1 MCMLRAFLFV
11 LSIVVLVTSVVTMA
25 FLLVLR
31 SVFLSTVLR
40 GQCHALVL
48 LLVKHKTQR
57 SSIQV
62 QTVQI
67 ATLEP
72 EARRGT

>member
-11 LSIVVLVTSVVTMA
+11 LSIVVLVTSVVMMN

-48 LLVKHKTQR
+48 LVKHKTQ
-57 SSIQV
+57 
-62 QTVQI
+62 
-67 ATLEP
+67 
-72 EARRGT
+72 